1 MQMFVINTM
10 WGLFLKVTMLITGSK
25 SSQSLKRV
33 NCLKLVFVYLFIYIF
48 SFKLKLV
55 FVYLYFKYPLA

>member
-33 NCLKLVFVYLFIYIF
+33 NYLQVPFFSLVQNEWHHY
-48 SFKLKLV
+48 
-55 FVYLYFKYPLA
+55 